1 MSNEWFAAQRQEF
14 IKERL
19 DERGFVNRS
28 DIAMKFGVSI
38 SIASRD
44 IQIFQRDNPDV
55 MWYDLRN
62 KNYRKVTK

>member
-14 IKERL
+14 IKEKL

-44 IQIFQRDNPDV
+44 IQVFQRDNPDV

-62 KNYRKVTK
+62 KNYRKVPK

>member
-14 IKERL
+14 IKEKL
-19 DERGFVNRS
+19 EERGFVNRS